1 MEPTRRLYTC
11 SQVSFMCAYPI
22 RSILKPF
29 VRIDSLNVRDDT
41 EIDWKLIPDA
51 DWNLWSAHT
60 LQRRWLTLK
69 KGVKGYEEMTHQGGP
84 LVLPYILSPV

>member
-1 MEPTRRLYTC
+1 MTQP
-11 SQVSFMCAYPI
+11 QVLH
-22 RSILKPF
+22 R
-29 VRIDSLNVRDDT
+29 VDSLNVRDDT

-69 KGVKGYEEMTHQGGP
+69 KGVKGYEEMTHQGM
-84 LVLPYILSPV
+84 YHDAC